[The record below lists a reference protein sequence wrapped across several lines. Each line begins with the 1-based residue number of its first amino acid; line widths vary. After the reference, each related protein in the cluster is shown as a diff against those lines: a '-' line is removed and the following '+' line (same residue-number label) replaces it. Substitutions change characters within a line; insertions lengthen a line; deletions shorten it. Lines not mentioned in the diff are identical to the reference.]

1 MNKISRLKKIAEEQ
15 PEIVDCLK
23 QPNIS
28 NNVISVIEESGE
40 ENEYTYEGKV
50 KLKINISEI
59 EELCDCKLFKKWQAF
74 ESQLDSIRNDLDF
87 YNVLNVNL
95 KDLITSISQDKL
107 RDECTISLIMLNETN
122 EYIEASYHY
131 KFNML

>member
-1 MNKISRLKKIAEEQ
+1 MQ
-15 PEIVDCLK
+15 
-23 QPNIS
+23 
-28 NNVISVIEESGE
+28 
-40 ENEYTYEGKV
+40 T
-50 KLKINISEI
+50 
-59 EELCDCKLFKKWQAF
+59 F

-122 EYIEASYHY
+122 GYIEASYRY